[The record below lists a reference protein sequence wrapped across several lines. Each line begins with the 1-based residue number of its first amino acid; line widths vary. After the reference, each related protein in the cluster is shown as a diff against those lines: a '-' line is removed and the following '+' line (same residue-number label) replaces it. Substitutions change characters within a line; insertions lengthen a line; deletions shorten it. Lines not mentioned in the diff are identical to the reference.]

1 MSECDPNEKKTA
13 SELLREGERAVAE
26 LRARAERAEAELRER
41 DRPVVGTGARTLTMA
56 EAQNEAIARLREKVS
71 EERAA
76 RQRAESALVALR
88 DRVKREMC
96 DRQEE
101 AERKAQHLSALRAKG
116 WPALLLAHE
125 ISTLLDFAKRLR
137 YLLLETSG

>member
-1 MSECDPNEKKTA
+1 MDKSDPNEDSA
-13 SELLREGERAVAE
+13 AE

-41 DRPVVGTGARTLTMA
+41 DRSVVGAGARTLTLP
-56 EAQNEAIARLREKVS
+56 EAQAEAIARLREKVS
-71 EERAA
+71 EERAE
-76 RQRAESALVALR
+76 RQRAETALAALR
-88 DRVKREMC
+88 DRVKREMR
-96 DRQEE
+96 DRHEE
-101 AERKAQHLSALRAKG
+101 AERKAQHLSALPARG